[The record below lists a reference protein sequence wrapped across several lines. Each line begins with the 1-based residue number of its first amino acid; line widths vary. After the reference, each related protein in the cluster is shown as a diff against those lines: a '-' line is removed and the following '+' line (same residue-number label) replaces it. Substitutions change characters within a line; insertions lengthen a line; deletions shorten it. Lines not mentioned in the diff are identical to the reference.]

1 VLNTWSFFRRLRP
14 FWIGGGEQRA
24 RLAQAET
31 ELSKHSLALAHAQAN
46 LAPPRDPNAE
56 GFPLPPRPGQA
67 DRRRGASPPRL
78 RLLPWGL
85 AQTLGTSGSRP
96 FHEPGQTAVF
106 KMSNPILPRPWGVPE
121 KLTDCRAGHTRSHE
135 QHPVKAVI
143 VARFLRT
150 TNLILKSQHQGSSI
164 GDRKWL
170 QAPRKSHFPDIR
182 KYL

>member
-1 VLNTWSFFRRLRP
+1 MRLRQ
-14 FWIGGGEQRA
+14 FGIGVGEQRA

-46 LAPPRDPNAE
+46 LAPPLDPNAE
-56 GFPLPPRPGQA
+56 GFPIPQRPGQA
-67 DRRRGASPPRL
+67 DLSRCASQHRL
-78 RLLPWGL
+78 RLLPLGL

-106 KMSNPILPRPWGVPE
+106 KMSNPILHRPWGVPE
-121 KLTDCRAGHTRSHE
+121 KLTDFRAGHTLSDE

-150 TNLILKSQHQGSSI
+150 TNLILKSQHHGSSI
-164 GDRKWL
+164 GDRKWFH
-170 QAPRKSHFPDIR
+170 APMKSHFPDIR